1 MGSGNRRGRRFMS
14 ARVRLLLVAV
24 LLSFA
29 VLMTALAFKSH
40 GPQQVPVARGVVNG
54 SFHPIAGTFAP
65 DDTTLSACGADPRCL
80 EQAFGNLAYNAG
92 PRSSLAEFD
101 RRRAVD
107 NTVATDCHR
116 IAHTI
121 GSAALARFK
130 GNVAKTYS
138 QGSPSCAS
146 GYYHGILE
154 RAFVGVDSEHGLIK
168 AARSLCSG
176 AGVRRMGFLD
186 YQCVHGLGHGLMIQ
200 TGYDLPTALSV
211 CRHLQTR
218 WDEISCTGGIFMEN
232 GSTVY
237 GMRSRWLK
245 DDDPLYP
252 CPRVGLRSRGSCYL
266 RVTTQIL
273 RTNHFNWP
281 DTAARCRALAERW
294 AHYCFRSYGRDNVNS
309 AGGNSELILKLC
321 RLTGAGEGDC
331 LYGAARTITD
341 RVARAD
347 GAGAFCRGA
356 DLRYQPACFA
366 GVGVVIGLLEPTER
380 KRVEACRHLSA
391 LYVGECA
398 KAAAAEIAPSGRGAW
413 G

>member
-1 MGSGNRRGRRFMS
+1 MS
-14 ARVRLLLVAV
+14 ARVRLLLVVV
-24 LLSFA
+24 LLSVS
-29 VLMTALAFKSH
+29 VLTTALAFKSH
-40 GPQQVPVARGVVNG
+40 GPQLAVARGVVNG
-54 SFHPIAGTFAP
+54 SFHPIAGTFVP
-65 DDTTLSACGADPRCL
+65 DGRTLDGCGKDPRCL

-92 PRSSLAEFD
+92 PRRALAEFD
-101 RRRAVD
+101 RRRAAD
-107 NTVATDCHR
+107 KTVAADCHR

-121 GSAALARFK
+121 GSAALAHFK

-138 QGSPSCAS
+138 HGSPSCAS

-154 RAFVGVDSEHGLIK
+154 RAFAGVDSERGLVR

-218 WDEISCTGGIFMEN
+218 WDEVSCSGGIFMEN

-237 GMRSRWLK
+237 GLRSQWLK

-252 CPRVGLRSRGSCYL
+252 CPRVGLRSRASCYL

-273 RTNHFNWP
+273 RTNHFDWP
-281 DTAARCRALAERW
+281 DTVAMCRSLAQKWTR
-294 AHYCFRSYGRDNVNS
+294 YCFRSYGRDTVS
-309 AGGNSELILKLC
+309 YTGGGAESILRLC
-321 RLTGAGEGDC
+321 RLAGPEQGNC
-331 LYGAARTITD
+331 LYGAARTIAD
-341 RVARAD
+341 GSASAEAADALCGRAD
-347 GAGAFCRGA
+347 PRH
-356 DLRYQPACFA
+356 QPACFA
-366 GVGVVIGLLEPTER
+366 GVGVVIGLLQPTDQ
-380 KRVEACRHLSA
+380 KRMEACRRISGQYA
-391 LYVGECA
+391 RECA
-398 KAAAAEIAPSGRGAW
+398 EAASGEVAPSGRGAW